1 MGSAQISPLFQIKRE
16 ESWCSRISGW
26 KLSFFESPTR
36 KLLLIRTFL
45 QNKTCLS
52 AKTIS
57 IKPLIYVK
65 AIYGQKTWKK
75 SIFHSLYINCHL
87 LNTRYFLTT
96 GSLLS

>member
-1 MGSAQISPLFQIKRE
+1 MESAEISPLFQIKRE

-26 KLSFFESPTR
+26 KLGFFESPTR
-36 KLLLIRTFL
+36 KLLLIHTFL

-75 SIFHSLYINCHL
+75 SIFHSLIATCSIL
-87 LNTRYFLTT
+87 DISWLPGR
-96 GSLLS
+96 S

>member
-26 KLSFFESPTR
+26 KLGFFESSTR

-45 QNKTCLS
+45 QNITCLS

-65 AIYGQKTWKK
+65 AIYGQKNLKEIDF
-75 SIFHSLYINCHL
+75 SFFNCHL